1 VQPEYLVLAG
11 TLNQPLLFLRIN
23 MLINLFVFHAEVDTL
38 EVERLPMQGGLCIII
53 LVNTFI

>member
-1 VQPEYLVLAG
+1 
-11 TLNQPLLFLRIN
+11 

>member
-1 VQPEYLVLAG
+1 MQRDYLVGAG

>member
-1 VQPEYLVLAG
+1 VRRDDLVVAG
-11 TLNQPLLFLRIN
+11 TLNQPIFILRIN